1 MNPQLGRLKKRSEFL
16 RVARAG
22 RKWATTG
29 LILQA
34 YKRPGTAGSAAGGDC
49 PQDAL
54 RFGLTAS
61 RKVGNAVTRNRARRR
76 LRQLSQEVLPR
87 RGRPGTDYV
96 LIARRETPTRAYR
109 SLTGDLETALTRIEE
124 GARQGRSP
132 RRAARRPARQV

>member
-1 MNPQLGRLKKRSEFL
+1 MKPQLGRLLKRAEFL

-22 RKWATTG
+22 RKWVTGG

-34 YKRPGTAGSAAGGDC
+34 LERPSGEASGSDRQGPA
-49 PQDAL
+49 PL
-54 RFGLTAS
+54 RYGLTAS

-76 LRQLSQEVLPR
+76 LRALSQEILPQ

-109 SLTGDLETALTRIEE
+109 SLVADLESALERIESA
-124 GARQGRSP
+124 GRQGRRP
-132 RRAARRPARQV
+132 RRPAGRPGPRS